1 MTDSITDQVLS
12 LEDRNSLTK
21 AIMNILDTWGMQAA
35 EQVAILDLPEKTPK
49 RMLRRYRDDTP
60 FPDTPEVMRR
70 LEHIIGIADALRT
83 TYPHNPQMGSIWM
96 RRSNDRV
103 QNKSPLQLIYD
114 EGLDGILKIRTHLDC
129 SFDWFEY
136 KLSQS

>member
-96 RRSNDRV
+96 RRSNDRF

-136 KLSQS
+136 KHC

>member
-1 MTDSITDQVLS
+1 MSEHLPDQALS
-12 LEDRNSLTK
+12 VEDRNSLTK

-35 EQVAILDLPEKTPK
+35 EQVAILDLPDKTPK
-49 RMLRRYRDDTP
+49 RMLRRYREDTP
-60 FPDTPEVMRR
+60 FPDTPEVMKR

-83 TYPHNPQMGSIWM
+83 TYPHNPAMGNIWM
-96 RRSNDRV
+96 RRSNDRF
-103 QNKSPLQLIYD
+103 QNKSPLQLICD

-136 KLSQS
+136 KP

>member
-12 LEDRNSLTK
+12 LEDRNSLTR

-96 RRSNDRV
+96 RRSNDRF

-114 EGLDGILKIRTHLDC
+114 EGLDGIVKIRTHLDC
-129 SFDWFEY
+129 SFDWFDY
-136 KLSQS
+136 KPSQS

>member
-1 MTDSITDQVLS
+1 MKNQALS
-12 LEDRNSLTK
+12 VEDRTLLTR

-49 RMLRRYRDDTP
+49 RMLRRYREDTP
-60 FPDTPEVMRR
+60 FPDTPEVMKR
-70 LEHIIGIADALRT
+70 LEHIVGIADALRT
-83 TYPHNPQMGSIWM
+83 TYPHNPAMGSIWM
-96 RRSNDRV
+96 RRTNNRF

-136 KLSQS
+136 KPSQN